1 MASISI
7 TEGKGWVGAAWVLRS
22 IARRLRQYG
31 HFPSLARGF
40 EAVDAGVQY
49 LDLTELDE
57 SERAEVR
64 RIAPLIVTD
73 VKRAG
78 PNILSDPKFYP
89 CFVAAFEEFEQ
100 VVADAYK

>member
-7 TEGKGWVGAAWVLRS
+7 TEDEGWVGAAWVLRS

-31 HFPSLARGF
+31 DFPSLDRDF

-49 LDLTELDE
+49 LDLSELAE
-57 SERAEVR
+57 SERAELR
-64 RIAPLIVTD
+64 RIVPLIVSD
-73 VKRAG
+73 IKRAG

-100 VVADAYK
+100 VAADAF